1 MNPLLFV
8 VFIVCFL
15 SSIVG
20 SICGI
25 GGGVI
30 IKPVLDAMGIMSVSS
45 VSFLSGCTVL
55 SMSVVSLYKN
65 MKEGSS
71 KLNLKASS
79 ILAIGA
85 VLGGIFGK
93 MLFQS
98 LKLWLNNEAL
108 VGRTQ
113 AIVLLLITAGT
124 LLYTL
129 FKGKI
134 KTKNWDNIGIYIIIG
149 LLLGL
154 MSSFLGI
161 GGGPI
166 NLVVLVYYFSMGT
179 KEAALNSIYII
190 MFSQV
195 ASLIQVIAAGN
206 LPPVNIT
213 YFVVMVIGGILGGTA
228 GSALNCRIKE
238 RRVNQLFI
246 GVMSVII
253 LINIY
258 NIWRFSL

>member
-45 VSFLSGCTVL
+45 ISFLSGCTVL
-55 SMSVVSLYKN
+55 SMSVVSLHKN

-79 ILAIGA
+79 ILAVGA

-93 MLFQS
+93 MLFQA
-98 LKLWLNNEAL
+98 LKLQLNNEAL

-129 FKGKI
+129 FKERI
-134 KTKNWDNIGIYIIIG
+134 KTKNWDNTGIYIIVG

-166 NLVVLVYYFSMGT
+166 NLVVLVYFFSMGT
-179 KEAALNSIYII
+179 KEAALNSLYII
-190 MFSQV
+190 MFSQI

-206 LPPVNIT
+206 LPPVKIS
-213 YFVVMVIGGILGGTA
+213 YFLVMVTGGILGGTA
-228 GSALNCRIKE
+228 GSALNRRIEE